1 MRKSGS
7 NQPSRGKKES
17 VSGVYL
23 FLLIVVIAYLLIFL
37 FDTDRTLVA
46 LQFSFGMLKKLLP
59 VLGLVSVFVFL
70 NNLLVKP
77 SWVKNHVG
85 HDSGWKG
92 MFIAVIGG
100 TLSMGP
106 IYVWYGILQ
115 EFQKKGMRTALI
127 ASFLYARSVK
137 PQLLPL
143 MIYYFGWLYAL
154 VLVFYLII
162 FSVFNGV
169 LTERLMNSARS
180 LSENE

>member
-1 MRKSGS
+1 MNKPLVKQKP
-7 NQPSRGKKES
+7 NEKKES
-17 VSGVYL
+17 VWGAYL
-23 FLLIVVIAYLLIFL
+23 FLLVVILIYLIIFL
-37 FDTDRTLVA
+37 FDLDRSFVA
-46 LQFSFGMLKKLLP
+46 LQFSLGMLKKLLP
-59 VLGLVSVFVFL
+59 ILGLVSCFMFL

-92 MFIAVIGG
+92 VFIAIIGG

-115 EFQKKGMRTALI
+115 ELQTKGMRTSLI

-143 MIYYFGWLYAL
+143 MVYYFGWLYAL

-162 FSVFNGV
+162 FSIFNGW
-169 LTERLMNSARS
+169 LTERMMRS
-180 LSENE
+180 

>member
-1 MRKSGS
+1 M
-7 NQPSRGKKES
+7 NQQSSGKKEA

-23 FLLIVVIAYLLIFL
+23 FLLIVVIIYLVVFL
-37 FDTDRTLVA
+37 FDFDGTLVA

-59 VLGLVSVFVFL
+59 VLGLVSIFMFL
-70 NNLLVKP
+70 NNLLLKP

-92 MFIAVIGG
+92 VFIAVIGG

-162 FSVFNGV
+162 FSVFNGW
-169 LTERLMNSARS
+169 LTEKMMISSGDHVRLK
-180 LSENE
+180 

>member
-1 MRKSGS
+1 MGPAIST
-7 NQPSRGKKES
+7 QPSSNKKRS
-17 VSGVYL
+17 SFAAYV
-23 FLLIVVIAYLLIFL
+23 FLLIVIIIYMAALLFVP
-37 FDTDRTLVA
+37 DRTFDA
-46 LQFSFGMLKKLLP
+46 LQFSWGMLKKLLLI
-59 VLGLVSVFVFL
+59 LGLVSCFMFL

-85 HDSGWKG
+85 EDSGWKG
-92 MFIAVIGG
+92 FFIAIVGG

-115 EFQKKGMRTALI
+115 ELQEKGMRTSLI

-154 VLVFYLII
+154 VLVCYLLV
-162 FSVFNGV
+162 FSVFNGL
-169 LTERLMNSARS
+169 LTERMMGLPRNHVK
-180 LSENE
+180 

>member
-1 MRKSGS
+1 MNHSAVKQRS
-7 NQPSRGKKES
+7 GKKNES
-17 VSGVYL
+17 IWGAYL
-23 FLLIVVIAYLLIFL
+23 FLLIVVCLYLIVLL
-37 FDTDRTLVA
+37 FDFDRTLTAV
-46 LQFSFGMLKKLLP
+46 QFSLGMLKKLLP
-59 VLGLVSVFVFL
+59 ILALVSCFMFL
-70 NNLLVKP
+70 NNLFVKP

-92 MFIAVIGG
+92 VIIAVVGG

-115 EFQKKGMRTALI
+115 ELQKKGMRTSLI

-154 VLVFYLII
+154 VLVVYLII
-162 FSVFNGV
+162 FSVLNGLV
-169 LTERLMNSARS
+169 TERMMRS
-180 LSENE
+180 

>member
-1 MRKSGS
+1 MRKLTSS
-7 NQPSRGKKES
+7 QQSSGKKES
-17 VSGVYL
+17 VYGVYL
-23 FLLIVVIAYLLIFL
+23 FLLIVVIVYLVIFL
-37 FDTDRTLVA
+37 FDSDRTLVA
-46 LQFSFGMLKKLLP
+46 LQFSSGMLKKLLP
-59 VLGLVSVFVFL
+59 VLGLVSGFMFL
-70 NNLLVKP
+70 NNLLMKP

-92 MFIAVIGG
+92 VFIAIIGG

-115 EFQKKGMRTALI
+115 EFQRKGMRTSLI

-162 FSVFNGV
+162 FSVFNGL
-169 LTERLMNSARS
+169 LTERMMGSAGDHVK
-180 LSENE
+180 

>member
-1 MRKSGS
+1 MKKPVS
-7 NQPSRGKKES
+7 NQQSKGKKES

-23 FLLIVVIAYLLIFL
+23 FLLIVLLLYLVVFL
-37 FDTDRTLVA
+37 TDPSRTLAAV
-46 LQFSFGMLKKLLP
+46 QFSFEMLKKLLP
-59 VLGLVSVFVFL
+59 ILALVSVFMFL

-92 MFIAVIGG
+92 MLIAIIGG

-106 IYVWYGILQ
+106 IYIWYGILQ
-115 EFQKKGMRTALI
+115 ELQQKGMRTSLI

-154 VLVFYLII
+154 VLVVYLII
-162 FSVFNGV
+162 FSVFNGL
-169 LTERLMNSARS
+169 LTEKMMGSARDYVK
-180 LSENE
+180 

>member
-1 MRKSGS
+1 MTKFAVKQKSGE
-7 NQPSRGKKES
+7 KKES
-17 VSGVYL
+17 IWGAYL
-23 FLLIVVIAYLLIFL
+23 FLLVVILIYLVIFL
-37 FDTDRTLVA
+37 FDFDRSFVA
-46 LQFSFGMLKKLLP
+46 LQFSLGMLKKLLP
-59 VLGLVSVFVFL
+59 ILGLVSCFMFL

-92 MFIAVIGG
+92 MFIAITGG

-115 EFQKKGMRTALI
+115 ELQEKGMRTSLI

-143 MIYYFGWLYAL
+143 MVYYFGWLYAL
-154 VLVFYLII
+154 VLVIYLII
-162 FSVFNGV
+162 FSVLNGV
-169 LTERLMNSARS
+169 VTERMMNSAR
-180 LSENE
+180 NHIK

>member
-1 MRKSGS
+1 MSKPVTKK
-7 NQPSRGKKES
+7 QEGKKETAWKA
-17 VSGVYL
+17 YA
-23 FLLIVVIAYLLIFL
+23 FLLVVVVIYLIVFFL
-37 FDTDRTLVA
+37 DPDRTA
-46 LQFSFGMLKKLLP
+46 GAFQFSLDMLRKLVPILT
-59 VLGLVSVFVFL
+59 VVSCFMFL

-85 HDSGWKG
+85 EDSGWKG
-92 MFIAVIGG
+92 VFIAVVGG
-100 TLSMGP
+100 ALSMGP

-115 EFQKKGMRTALI
+115 ELQNKGMRTSLI

-162 FSVFNGV
+162 FSVFNGWF
-169 LTERLMNSARS
+169 TEKMMSSAR
-180 LSENE
+180 NHVK

>member
-1 MRKSGS
+1 MKKTRL
-7 NQPSRGKKES
+7 NQQSRGKKEF

-23 FLLIVVIAYLLIFL
+23 FLLIVVIIYLVVFL
-37 FDTDRTLVA
+37 FDSGRTFVA

-59 VLGLVSVFVFL
+59 VLGLVSIFMFL
-70 NNLLVKP
+70 NNLLLKP
-77 SWVKNHVG
+77 GWVKNHVG

-115 EFQKKGMRTALI
+115 EFQKKGMRTSLV

-154 VLVFYLII
+154 VLVIYLII
-162 FSVFNGV
+162 FSVFNGL
-169 LTERLMNSARS
+169 LTERMMGSAG
-180 LSENE
+180 NHVK

>member
-1 MRKSGS
+1 MRKPASE
-7 NQPSRGKKES
+7 QQSRKKKES

-23 FLLIVVIAYLLIFL
+23 FLLSVVIIYLVVFL
-37 FDTDRTLVA
+37 FDSDRTLVA
-46 LQFSFGMLKKLLP
+46 LQFSLGMLKKLVPIL
-59 VLGLVSVFVFL
+59 VLVSGFMFL

-85 HDSGWKG
+85 HNSGWKG
-92 MFIAVIGG
+92 MLIAVVGG

-106 IYVWYGILQ
+106 IYVWYGMLQ
-115 EFQKKGMRTALI
+115 DLQKKGMRTSLI

-154 VLVFYLII
+154 VLVVYLII
-162 FSVFNGV
+162 FSILSGLV
-169 LTERLMNSARS
+169 TERMMKS
-180 LSENE
+180 

>member
-1 MRKSGS
+1 MNKPLIKQKP
-7 NQPSRGKKES
+7 NEKKES
-17 VSGVYL
+17 AWGAYL
-23 FLLIVVIAYLLIFL
+23 FLLVVILIYLAIFL
-37 FDTDRTLVA
+37 FDIDRSLIA
-46 LQFSFGMLKKLLP
+46 LQFSLGMLKKLLP
-59 VLGLVSVFVFL
+59 ILGLVSCFMFL

-92 MFIAVIGG
+92 MFIAITGG

-115 EFQKKGMRTALI
+115 ELQEKGMRTSLI

-143 MIYYFGWLYAL
+143 MVYYFGWLYAL
-154 VLVFYLII
+154 VLVVYLII
-162 FSVFNGV
+162 FSVLNGV
-169 LTERLMNSARS
+169 VTERMMNSAR
-180 LSENE
+180 NHIK

>member
-1 MRKSGS
+1 MKKPSS
-7 NQPSRGKKES
+7 SQQSRGKKGS

-23 FLLIVVIAYLLIFL
+23 FLLIVVMVYLVVFL
-37 FDTDRTLVA
+37 FDSGRTLVA

-59 VLGLVSVFVFL
+59 VLALVSVFMFL
-70 NNLLVKP
+70 NSLLVKP

-92 MFIAVIGG
+92 VFIAVLGG

-143 MIYYFGWLYAL
+143 IIYYFGWLYAF

-162 FSVFNGV
+162 FSVFNGW
-169 LTERLMNSARS
+169 LTERMMRS
-180 LSENE
+180 